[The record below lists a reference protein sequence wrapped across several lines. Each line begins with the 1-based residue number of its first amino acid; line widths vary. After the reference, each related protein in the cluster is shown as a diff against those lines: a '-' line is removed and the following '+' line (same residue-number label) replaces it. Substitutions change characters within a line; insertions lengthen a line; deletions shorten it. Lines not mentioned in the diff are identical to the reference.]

1 MREGNYYVVLP
12 FMAKMGLKGLDKEIY
27 AIVYGFSQGG
37 VGSFDGSLSYLMEW
51 TNATKQG
58 VLKSLRKLVDEGF
71 LEKEEAIVGGKRQIR
86 YKARQVKPESSGVV
100 HQIFPTGKLSSPSEV
115 NSVDRGGKLSSPNN
129 KEIIKKEDRSIDKG
143 SLDPLSRRLLES
155 DYMDERHPDL
165 WDANLFL
172 VTARTHF
179 GKKATKA
186 LGYFLDQFRSRKG
199 KDENGFPVIDRWAY
213 LRESIINGLR
223 TQCENDSDKANLE
236 ALRRL

>member
-27 AIVYGFSQGG
+27 AIVHGFSQGG

-58 VLKSLRKLVDEGF
+58 VLKSLRKLVEEGF
-71 LEKEEAIVGGKRQIR
+71 LEKEEAIVGGKRQVR
-86 YKARQVKPESSGVV
+86 YKAS
-100 HQIFPTGKLSSPSEV
+100 TGKLSSPSEV
-115 NSVDRGGKLSSPNN
+115 NSVHQAGKLSSPNN

-143 SLDPLSRRLLES
+143 SLDPLSRRLIES
-155 DYMDERHPDL
+155 DYMDERHHDL

-172 VTARTHF
+172 TTARTYF
-179 GKKATKA
+179 GKKAAKA

-213 LRESIINGLR
+213 LRESVINGLR
-223 TQCENDSDKANLE
+223 TQCENESDKANLE